1 MDTVLVGGQA
11 PLPQYT
17 VELEIYPRRQGYNG
31 YHSTHPLRVDL
42 DSGLGSS
49 PSRRWLKEGKAV
61 STLPVG
67 QWASGVRFGGC
78 GALGRTRGRGGEV
91 RVLGLTRGPPS
102 RTRQAASCLTTQKAA
117 KAGLLALVESS
128 HKSGFPLLACA
139 QPPSSAPLVGSPPQT
154 RLLDVTR
161 WPGCWV
167 LEPRYAY
174 AFHDVKCR
182 ELPNTTVRPCP
193 PVVPLLP
200 NCRWFH
206 WLGGASSTSTTL
218 WHPVHASRIPAG
230 PTGDGQLPL
239 GGWASTQDPA
249 KGFRV
254 TRQAGPQIPF

>member
-1 MDTVLVGGQA
+1 MPGQKPGSGGRAVSRGPRGHQIGGPVPSVPNCCTNDCGEVEYAWGSVRTRRSTHGPAGKDFGVDTVVVGGQA

-139 QPPSSAPLVGSPPQT
+139 QPPSSPP
-154 RLLDVTR
+154 
-161 WPGCWV
+161 P
-167 LEPRYAY
+167 
-174 AFHDVKCR
+174 
-182 ELPNTTVRPCP
+182 
-193 PVVPLLP
+193 
-200 NCRWFH
+200 
-206 WLGGASSTSTTL
+206 
-218 WHPVHASRIPAG
+218 
-230 PTGDGQLPL
+230 
-239 GGWASTQDPA
+239 
-249 KGFRV
+249 
-254 TRQAGPQIPF
+254 